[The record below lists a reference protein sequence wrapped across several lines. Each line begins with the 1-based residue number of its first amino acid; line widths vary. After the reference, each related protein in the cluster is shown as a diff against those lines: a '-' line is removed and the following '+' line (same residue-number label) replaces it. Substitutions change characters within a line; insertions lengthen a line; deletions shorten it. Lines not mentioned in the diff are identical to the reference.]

1 MKLLRLTVLVLLAGC
16 VSDKAGKQKS
26 KPDPDRKLSVVI
38 SPARDEETTDAE
50 AIEFMA
56 SLTIS
61 KDELEMRRSLAVDLQ
76 YGVDSSFYIMKGR
89 DTLWPAYV
97 MPVANG
103 QPLRPQYIV
112 SFQRA
117 ELLNSAVEFR
127 SNMKGLEEINHSE
140 QVSFTATELNNPS
153 K

>member
-1 MKLLRLTVLVLLAGC
+1 MKLLRLTALILLAGC
-16 VSDKAGKQKS
+16 ISDKAGKQKS
-26 KPDPDRKLSVVI
+26 KTDADRKLSVVI
-38 SPARDEETTDAE
+38 SPARDQETMDAD

-56 SLTIS
+56 ALTIS
-61 KDELEMRRSLAVDLQ
+61 KDELEMRKSLAVDLQ

-103 QPLRPQYIV
+103 QPLHPQYIV
-112 SFQRA
+112 SFQRS
-117 ELLNSAVEFR
+117 ELVNSAIEFR
-127 SNMKGLEEINHSE
+127 SNMKGLEEINNSE
-140 QVSFTATELNNPS
+140 QVSFTATELKNPS